1 MQAVERMRMRKTS
14 SLPGTLVPQRL
25 AGRSDSTTAAIDA
38 LSRFI
43 GEGLARGETVLAVI
57 RPEHWLL
64 ALERLGARGCTVSR
78 AVARGQLMVLD
89 AADTLASCV
98 RNGLPDATAFD
109 EAVGNLVRRLA
120 SAATGLR
127 IYGEMVDLL
136 VDQGNVRG
144 AARLDELWA
153 DLTARC
159 TAPSGPS

>member
-1 MQAVERMRMRKTS
+1 MRMRKTS
-14 SLPGTLVPQRL
+14 SLPGTLIPQRF
-25 AGRSDSTTAAIDA
+25 AGRGDSPAAAIDA
-38 LSRFI
+38 LSSFVAD
-43 GEGLARGETVLAVI
+43 GLARGETVLAVI
-57 RPEHWLL
+57 RPEHWSM

-109 EAVGNLVRRLA
+109 DAVGNLVRRLA

-136 VDQGNVRG
+136 VAQGNLRG
-144 AARLDELWA
+144 AVLLDELWA
-153 DLTARC
+153 ALAARC
-159 TAPSGPS
+159 AAPSGPSWRLPER